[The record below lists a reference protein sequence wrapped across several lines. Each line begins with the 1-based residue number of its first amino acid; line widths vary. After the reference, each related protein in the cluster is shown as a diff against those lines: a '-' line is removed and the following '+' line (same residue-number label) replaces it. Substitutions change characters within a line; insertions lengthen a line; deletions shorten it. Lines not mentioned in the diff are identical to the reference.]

1 MGRVFI
7 SYHADD
13 GADTA
18 HRLVEAL
25 RTAGYEDCFAYA
37 LPGHGIT
44 ASYPWRD
51 ELRRNLLAAEA
62 LVVVTTEGS
71 AAEWCVW
78 EVSVFRERKPMAP
91 VVECRVDGAAGRAL
105 IDTLQ
110 ALKVEPDDPRSMADA
125 ERAILKRLDEGGVS
139 RTAALTAIFPGLNPF
154 QEEHARVFFGRD
166 EDIDALSRPLL
177 GRRRNGALAVI
188 GPSGAG
194 KSSLVRAGLVPALRG
209 RPPTSD
215 GDTPFW
221 IVLGPVTPARGGLAA
236 LAHAIA
242 EVRRD
247 LGLDTDTGPSVLQ
260 RLRER
265 PEGLAE
271 TLDGVAAHVPDARL
285 LVIVDQAE
293 ELLLPEADTDA
304 ALLVA
309 ALAEAVRRNTWLVYT
324 VRADFLD
331 ALMRFEA
338 FEPLLRDHHLVK
350 PLARSELPRIVNAP
364 LDTLGWR
371 LDDQALGL
379 IQEDAAGEA
388 LPLLAFA
395 LQQLWQKVNP
405 DGKRPPREITRGEY
419 EASGRVQ
426 KVLTDQA
433 EEAFRLARDFLTDSE
448 RSTVRDAE
456 RAVLKALGRLVSVDE
471 SGKYTRR
478 PVALRDLPEREL
490 RLLRPFV
497 ECRVLTTVRHPVES
511 ARSGAAGWERFTEDA
526 FEVAH
531 ESLFVHWP
539 RLRENLERDH
549 DALRARREI
558 EETAVDWAR
567 YGRQPDQLIPASR
580 LMRLVSVLSG
590 RTEEAFTAAWPEL
603 YGTLTDLHLSGA
615 ALDLVAQSLQR
626 TADDEVRRGE
636 LLVESDP
643 RAVLR
648 LLAGDGSAQG
658 DLLLGLLLYAPD
670 LDGWRHLLRRAMAA
684 HPQLRCYRAQEAGL
698 WGVAWSPDD
707 TLLVTASKDGCVR
720 VLDAETGLVRATFRH
735 AREAR
740 GDGPGW
746 VRSVDWSPDGE
757 LIASV
762 ATDETLRLWSWPA
775 GDEVRV
781 VPLDDRPWSV
791 RFSPDGRYVLVACA
805 DGTARVWETR
815 GRGREPVRTCVS
827 VDGEG
832 RAVRLWDADIA
843 ADGRVATAREDGVID
858 VHWVDGGVEQD
869 GARGKPMRAVRF
881 SPTHLVW
888 LASGGQDNQVRVHL
902 VGPRY
907 WRTEHTLGG
916 HTDQVRRVAW
926 SPSGNRLA
934 SAGADA
940 TVRVWHAHDAQ
951 ELDMNVGHAQGVCDV
966 AWAHRGDRLASASDD
981 GTVRIWRTTPERVQA
996 NDTFEPVQHVTW
1008 SQESRRLLMLVDDV
1022 EKDVAG
1028 TVLGYE
1034 KDDARWGT
1042 RVLKVG
1048 AMGEPDAVHWSSDGA
1063 LCATVGSG
1071 GGKVSLW
1078 KTRMDPLPSTLVR
1091 LHLIA
1096 VLTDAHDTV
1105 ADARWSVDGEWLAVV
1120 SRDRTWLPRLYDREG
1135 TLRPTPPGW
1144 TRHASFLSAVD
1155 WHPRCTE
1162 FAVAGQDNL
1171 VTVNTLDATVAEY
1184 RGDKVF
1190 TALAWHPEGAALA
1203 VGCTDGTVL
1212 VLDRG
1217 EEGLVARLSL
1227 AGHRQEVY
1235 SLAWSPDGTL
1245 LLSGSQDATAQLW
1258 DVTAGGRVTVLDHQ
1272 DAAVRQVL
1280 WMDGSRLV
1288 LTRTGTGE
1296 LYSWDISDALTRPQC
1311 GPVATDIA
1319 PLITEARLR
1328 SS

>member
-13 GADTA
+13 GAATA

-25 RTAGYEDCFAYA
+25 RAAGYEDCFAYA
-37 LPGHGIT
+37 LPGHGI
-44 ASYPWRD
+44 AVSYPWRD

-62 LVVVTTEGS
+62 LVVVTTPGS

-78 EVSVFRERKPMAP
+78 EVSVFRERKPSAP
-91 VVECRVDGAAGRAL
+91 VVELRVDGAQGRAL
-105 IDTLQ
+105 LDTLQ
-110 ALKVEPDDPRSMADA
+110 ALKVRPGDPRSMADA
-125 ERAILKRLDEGGVS
+125 ERAILKRLAEGGVS
-139 RTAALTAIFPGLNPF
+139 RGAALTAIFPGLNPF

-166 EDIDALSRPLL
+166 EDIDALTRPLL

-194 KSSLVRAGLVPALRG
+194 KSSLVRAGLVPALRS
-209 RPPTSD
+209 RPAASD
-215 GDTPFW
+215 GSAPFW

-247 LGLDTDTGPSVLQ
+247 LGFGAETGPLVLQ

-271 TLDGVAAHVPDARL
+271 TLDGISARVPDARL

-293 ELLLPEADTDA
+293 ELLLPEADADA

-309 ALAEAVRRNTWLVYT
+309 ALAEAVRRNSWLVYT

-350 PLARSELPRIVNAP
+350 PLGRSELPRIVNAP

-395 LQQLWQKVNP
+395 LQRLWRHVNP
-405 DGKRPPREITRGEY
+405 DGVRPPRDITRVEY
-419 EASGRVQ
+419 ETSGRVRQ
-426 KVLTDQA
+426 VLTDQA
-433 EEAFRLARDFLTDSE
+433 EEAFRIARDSLTDGE
-448 RSTVRDAE
+448 HSTVRDAE

-478 PVALRDLPEREL
+478 PVALHDLPEREL

-497 ECRVLTTVRHPVES
+497 ECRVLTTVRHPVER
-511 ARSGAAGWERFTEDA
+511 ARSGDAGWERFTEDA

-558 EETAVDWAR
+558 EETAVDWSR

-590 RTEEAFTAAWPEL
+590 RMGEAFAAAWPEL
-603 YGTLTDLHLSGA
+603 HGTLTDLHLSGA

-684 HPQLRCYRAQEAGL
+684 HPQLRCFRAQEAGL

-720 VLDAETGLVRATFRH
+720 VLDADTGEVRATFRH

-762 ATDETLRLWSWPA
+762 ATDETLRLWSWPG

-805 DGTARVWETR
+805 DGTARVWEAR

-858 VHWVDGGVEQD
+858 VHSPDGGVEHLEWGD
-869 GARGKPMRAVRF
+869 PARPKPVRTVRF
-881 SPTHLVW
+881 SPLDGRN
-888 LASGGQDNQVRVHL
+888 LACGDQNNEVY
-902 VGPRY
+902 VGHSAPYGSYSDR
-907 WRTEHTLGG
+907 RLRG
-916 HTDQVRRVAW
+916 HTEQVRRVAW
-926 SPSGNRLA
+926 SPSGTRLA

-940 TVRVWHAHDAQ
+940 TVRTWFPRGST
-951 ELDMNVGHAQGVCDV
+951 ELDAFQGHTQGVCDV
-966 AWAHRGDRLASASDD
+966 AWSHWGDRLASASDD
-981 GTVRIWRTTPERVQA
+981 GTVRIWQITPGGEPENLTAGRHVGGTTSLA
-996 NDTFEPVQHVTW
+996 KGMGDTDAVDW
-1008 SQESRRLLMLVDDV
+1008 SLD
-1022 EKDVAG
+1022 
-1028 TVLGYE
+1028 
-1034 KDDARWGT
+1034 GT
-1042 RVLKVG
+1042 RC
-1048 AMGEPDAVHWSSDGA
+1048 AAVERGGSS
-1063 LCATVGSG
+1063 
-1071 GGKVSLW
+1071 VSLW
-1078 KTRMDPLPSTLVR
+1078 ELREEPEGSGQSHR
-1091 LHLIA
+1091 LHRTA
-1096 VLTDAHDTV
+1096 VLSDAHDAVT
-1105 ADARWSVDGEWLAVV
+1105 DARWSVDGEWLAVV
-1120 SRDRTWLPRLYDREG
+1120 SRDRTWLPRVYDRKG

-1144 TRHASFLSAVD
+1144 TRHASFLSAVA
-1155 WHPRCTE
+1155 WHPERAE

-1190 TALAWHPEGAALA
+1190 TALAWHPEGTALA

-1217 EEGLVARLSL
+1217 EEGLVARLPL
-1227 AGHRQEVY
+1227 VGHRKDVL

-1245 LLSGSQDATAQLW
+1245 LLSGSQDGTAQLW
-1258 DVTAGGRVTVLDHQ
+1258 HVASGGRVTVLRGHHT
-1272 DAAVRQVL
+1272 AVRRVL
-1280 WMDGSRLV
+1280 WLGDSQLAC
-1288 LTRTGTGE
+1288 TREATGQ
-1296 LYSWDISDALTRPQC
+1296 LYLWDVSDAVIHPQC
-1311 GPVATDIA
+1311 GPTHTAPDDLT

-1328 SS
+1328 AR

>member
-13 GADTA
+13 GAATA
-18 HRLVEAL
+18 HRLVETL
-25 RTAGYEDCFAYA
+25 RAAGYEDCFAYA
-37 LPGHGIT
+37 LPGHGI
-44 ASYPWRD
+44 AVSYPWRD

-62 LVVVTTEGS
+62 LVVVTTPGS

-78 EVSVFRERKPMAP
+78 EVSVFRERKPSAP
-91 VVECRVDGAAGRAL
+91 VVELRVDGAQGRAL
-105 IDTLQ
+105 LDTLQ
-110 ALKVEPDDPRSMADA
+110 ALKVRPGDPRSMADA
-125 ERAILKRLDEGGVS
+125 ERAILKRLAEGGVS
-139 RTAALTAIFPGLNPF
+139 RGAALTAIFPGLNPF

-166 EDIDALSRPLL
+166 EDIDALTRPLL

-194 KSSLVRAGLVPALRG
+194 KSSLVRAGLVPALRS
-209 RPPTSD
+209 RPAASD
-215 GDTPFW
+215 GSAPFW

-247 LGLDTDTGPSVLQ
+247 LGFGADTGPLVLQ

-271 TLDGVAAHVPDARL
+271 TLDGISARVPDARL

-309 ALAEAVRRNTWLVYT
+309 ALAEAVRRNSWLVYT

-350 PLARSELPRIVNAP
+350 PLGRSELPRIVNAP

-395 LQQLWQKVNP
+395 LQRLWRHVNP
-405 DGKRPPREITRGEY
+405 DGVRPPRDITRVEY
-419 EASGRVQ
+419 ETSGRVQ
-426 KVLTDQA
+426 QVLTDQA
-433 EEAFRLARDFLTDSE
+433 EEAFRIARDSLTDGE
-448 RSTVRDAE
+448 HSTVRDAE

-478 PVALRDLPEREL
+478 PVALHDLPEREL

-497 ECRVLTTVRHPVES
+497 ECRVLTTVRHPVER
-511 ARSGAAGWERFTEDA
+511 ARSGDAGWERFTEDA

-558 EETAVDWAR
+558 EETVVDWSR

-590 RTEEAFTAAWPEL
+590 RMGEAFAAAWPEL
-603 YGTLTDLHLSGA
+603 HGTLTDLHLSGA

-684 HPQLRCYRAQEAGL
+684 HPQLRCFRAQEAGL

-720 VLDAETGLVRATFRH
+720 VLDADTGEVRATFRH

-762 ATDETLRLWSWPA
+762 ATDETLRLWSWPG

-805 DGTARVWETR
+805 DGTARVWEAR

-858 VHWVDGGVEQD
+858 VHVPEGEGVRHLD
-869 GARGKPMRAVRF
+869 WGDPARRKPVRTVRF
-881 SPTHLVW
+881 RPGAGTM
-888 LASGGQDNQVRVHL
+888 LACGDQNNQVL
-902 VGPRY
+902 VGLAPSHGGYSDR
-907 WRTEHTLGG
+907 RLDG
-916 HTDQVRRVAW
+916 HTEQVRRVAW
-926 SPSGNRLA
+926 SPSGQSLA

-940 TVRVWHAHDAQ
+940 TVRTWYVRGSKQ
-951 ELDMNVGHAQGVCDV
+951 LEVLQGHAQGVCDV
-966 AWAHRGDRLASASDD
+966 AWSHRGHRLASASDD
-981 GTVRIWRTTPERVQA
+981 GTVRIWQTTPEGELNNWA
-996 NDTFEPVQHVTW
+996 MSF
-1008 SQESRRLLMLVDDV
+1008 V
-1022 EKDVAG
+1022 EGAGVA
-1028 TVLGYE
+1028 
-1034 KDDARWGT
+1034 D
-1042 RVLKVG
+1042 
-1048 AMGEPDAVHWSSDGA
+1048 PDAVHWCADGVHCAVVENGGSS
-1063 LCATVGSG
+1063 
-1071 GGKVSLW
+1071 VSLW
-1078 KTRMDPLPSTLVR
+1078 ELREELGDSGR
-1091 LHLIA
+1091 SSDLHRTA
-1096 VLTDAHDTV
+1096 VLTDAHDVVT
-1105 ADARWSVDGEWLAVV
+1105 DARWSADGEWLAVV
-1120 SRDRTWLPRLYDREG
+1120 SRDRTWLPRVYDRKG
-1135 TLRPTPPGW
+1135 TLRPTPRGW

-1155 WHPRCTE
+1155 WHPLRAE

-1171 VTVNTLDATVAEY
+1171 VTVNTLDATVVEY

-1190 TALAWHPEGAALA
+1190 TAVAWHPEGTALA

-1217 EEGLVARLSL
+1217 EEGLVARLPL
-1227 AGHRQEVY
+1227 MGHRQDVL
-1235 SLAWSPDGTL
+1235 SFAWSPDGTL
-1245 LLSGSQDATAQLW
+1245 LLSGSADETVQLW
-1258 DVTAGGRVTVLDHQ
+1258 DVAAGGRVTVLNHQ
-1272 DAAVRQVL
+1272 GSAVREVG
-1280 WMDGSRLV
+1280 WRKGTRLAF
-1288 LTRTGTGE
+1288 TRTETGE
-1296 LYSWDISDALTRPQC
+1296 FYSWDISDALSRPQC
-1311 GPVATDIA
+1311 GPTGSDPA

-1328 SS
+1328 AR

>member
-91 VVECRVDGAAGRAL
+91 VVECRVDGAPGRAL

-139 RTAALTAIFPGLNPF
+139 RTAALTAIFPGLNAF

-215 GDTPFW
+215 GNTPFW

-247 LGLDTDTGPSVLQ
+247 LGLDTDTGPLVLQ

-265 PEGLAE
+265 PQGLAE
-271 TLDGVAAHVPDARL
+271 TLDGIAAHVPDARL

-309 ALAEAVRRNTWLVYT
+309 ALAEAVRRNSWLVYT

-433 EEAFRLARDFLTDSE
+433 EEAFRLARDFLTDGE

-478 PVALRDLPEREL
+478 PVALHDLPEREL

-558 EETAVDWAR
+558 EETAVDWSR

-590 RTEEAFTAAWPEL
+590 GTEEAFTAAWPEL
-603 YGTLTDLHLSGA
+603 HGTLTDLHLSGA

-684 HPQLRCYRAQEAGL
+684 HPQLRCFRAQEAGL

-720 VLDAETGLVRATFRH
+720 VLDADTGVVRAVFRH

-843 ADGRVATAREDGVID
+843 VDGRVATAREDGVID
-858 VHWVDGGVEQD
+858 VHSPDEGVEHLDWQDPARRKPVRTVRFRPVDGT
-869 GARGKPMRAVRF
+869 M
-881 SPTHLVW
+881 
-888 LASGGQDNQVRVHL
+888 LASGDQNSQVY
-902 VGPRY
+902 VGLAPS
-907 WRTEHTLGG
+907 HGG
-916 HTDQVRRVAW
+916 Y
-926 SPSGNRLA
+926 
-934 SAGADA
+934 
-940 TVRVWHAHDAQ
+940 
-951 ELDMNVGHAQGVCDV
+951 
-966 AWAHRGDRLASASDD
+966 SD
-981 GTVRIWRTTPERVQA
+981 
-996 NDTFEPVQHVTW
+996 
-1008 SQESRRLLMLVDDV
+1008 RRL
-1022 EKDVAG
+1022 
-1028 TVLGYE
+1028 
-1034 KDDARWGT
+1034 
-1042 RVLKVG
+1042 
-1048 AMGEPDAVHWSSDGA
+1048 
-1063 LCATVGSG
+1063 
-1071 GGKVSLW
+1071 
-1078 KTRMDPLPSTLVR
+1078 
-1091 LHLIA
+1091 
-1096 VLTDAHDTV
+1096 
-1105 ADARWSVDGEWLAVV
+1105 
-1120 SRDRTWLPRLYDREG
+1120 
-1135 TLRPTPPGW
+1135 
-1144 TRHASFLSAVD
+1144 
-1155 WHPRCTE
+1155 
-1162 FAVAGQDNL
+1162 
-1171 VTVNTLDATVAEY
+1171 
-1184 RGDKVF
+1184 
-1190 TALAWHPEGAALA
+1190 
-1203 VGCTDGTVL
+1203 
-1212 VLDRG
+1212 
-1217 EEGLVARLSL
+1217 
-1227 AGHRQEVY
+1227 
-1235 SLAWSPDGTL
+1235 
-1245 LLSGSQDATAQLW
+1245 
-1258 DVTAGGRVTVLDHQ
+1258 
-1272 DAAVRQVL
+1272 
-1280 WMDGSRLV
+1280 
-1288 LTRTGTGE
+1288 
-1296 LYSWDISDALTRPQC
+1296 
-1311 GPVATDIA
+1311 
-1319 PLITEARLR
+1319 
-1328 SS
+1328 

>member
-37 LPGHGIT
+37 LPGHGIA

-78 EVSVFRERKPMAP
+78 EVSVFRERKPTAP
-91 VVECRVDGAAGRAL
+91 VVECRVDGAPGRAL

-110 ALKVEPDDPRSMADA
+110 ALNVEPGDPRSMADA
-125 ERAILKRLDEGGVS
+125 ERSILKRLDEGGVS
-139 RTAALTAIFPGLNPF
+139 RGAALTAIFPGLNPF

-166 EDIDALSRPLL
+166 EDIEALSRPLL

-194 KSSLVRAGLVPALRG
+194 KSSLVRAGLVPALRE
-209 RPPTSD
+209 RPAASD
-215 GDTPFW
+215 GSAPFW

-242 EVRRD
+242 EIRRD
-247 LGLDTDTGPSVLQ
+247 LGLDTDTGPLVLQ
-260 RLRER
+260 RIRER
-265 PEGLAE
+265 PQGLAE
-271 TLDGVAAHVPDARL
+271 TLDGITARVPDARL
-285 LVIVDQAE
+285 LVIVDQTE

-304 ALLVA
+304 AILVA

-364 LDTLGWR
+364 LATLGWR

-405 DGKRPPREITRGEY
+405 EGKRPPREITRGEY

-433 EEAFRLARDFLTDSE
+433 EEAFRLARDFLTDGE

-497 ECRVLTTVRHPVES
+497 ECRVLTTVRHPVE
-511 ARSGAAGWERFTEDA
+511 RVRPGDAGWDHLTEDA

-590 RTEEAFTAAWPEL
+590 RMEDAFAAAWPEL

-684 HPQLRCYRAQEAGL
+684 HPQLRCFRAQEAGL

-707 TLLVTASKDGCVR
+707 TLLVTASKDGGVR
-720 VLDAETGLVRATFRH
+720 VLDADTGQVRATFRH

-762 ATDETLRLWSWPA
+762 ATDETLRLWSWPG
-775 GDEVRV
+775 GDELRV

-805 DGTARVWETR
+805 DGTARVWEAR

-832 RAVRLWDADIA
+832 RPVRLWDADIA
-843 ADGRVATAREDGVID
+843 GDGRVATAREDGVIE
-858 VHWVDGGVEQD
+858 VHSPDAGVEHLD
-869 GARGKPMRAVRF
+869 WGDPMRRKPVRTVRF
-881 SPTHLVW
+881 SPVDGSK
-888 LASGGQDNQVRVHL
+888 LASGDQNNQVY
-902 VGPRY
+902 VGMAPSHGGYSDR
-907 WRTEHTLGG
+907 RLDG
-916 HTDQVRRVAW
+916 HTEQVRRVAW
-926 SPSGNRLA
+926 SPSGTRLA

-940 TVRVWHAHDAQ
+940 TVRTWYVRGSR
-951 ELDMNVGHAQGVCDV
+951 ELDVFQGHAQGVCDV
-966 AWAHRGDRLASASDD
+966 AWSHRGDRLASASDD
-981 GTVRIWRTTPERVQA
+981 GTVRIWRISPEIELDNRDA
-996 NDTFEPVQHVTW
+996 I
-1008 SQESRRLLMLVDDV
+1008 RLVGRSKSLVEAEGLDD
-1022 EKDVAG
+1022 
-1028 TVLGYE
+1028 
-1034 KDDARWGT
+1034 
-1042 RVLKVG
+1042 
-1048 AMGEPDAVHWSSDGA
+1048 PDAVDWSGDGA
-1063 LCATVGSG
+1063 RCAVVEG
-1071 GGKVSLW
+1071 GGSRVSVW
-1078 KTRMDPLPSTLVR
+1078 EPPEGWGQPNR
-1091 LHLIA
+1091 LYRTA
-1096 VLTDAHDTV
+1096 VLTDAHDAVT
-1105 ADARWSVDGEWLAVV
+1105 DARWSADGEWLAVV
-1120 SRDRTWLPRLYDREG
+1120 SRDRTWLPRVYDRKG
-1135 TLRPTPPGW
+1135 TLRPAPPGW
-1144 TRHASFLSAVD
+1144 TRHASFLSAVA
-1155 WHPRCTE
+1155 WHPRRAE

-1190 TALAWHPEGAALA
+1190 TALAWHPEGTALA

-1217 EEGLVARLSL
+1217 EDGFVARRPLV
-1227 AGHRQEVY
+1227 GHRQDVLA
-1235 SLAWSPDGTL
+1235 LAWSPDGAL
-1245 LLSGSQDATAQLW
+1245 LLSGSLDETAQLW
-1258 DVTAGGRVTVLDHQ
+1258 DVTAGGRVTVLHHPG
-1272 DAAVRQVL
+1272 AAVRQVFWL
-1280 WMDGSRLV
+1280 DGWRVAL
-1288 LTRTGTGE
+1288 TGTQTGE
-1296 LYSWDISDALTRPQC
+1296 FSSWDISDALTRPQC
-1311 GPVATDIA
+1311 GPMGDIT

-1328 SS
+1328 SR